1 MLKRAA
7 TLVLFGESWFSW
19 KWKVKPHTIR
29 NSLFPY
35 FRAFCCRY
43 FIWRISMQAIYGQAK
58 CLMFTAWEDLYLSLE
73 SLRIR
78 HVRNKRNPLWEICSC
93 WISSWE
99 RKKKILWFILVVY
112 SSFIFEFH
120 LHCAI
125 FILSQNC
132 ILTKIC
138 EVPMICKEGNITTHE
153 AVTTGSTVVFS
164 LHSFWHNYMQIYMI
178 YA

>member
-1 MLKRAA
+1 MLETKE
-7 TLVLFGESWFSW
+7 TLCEKYVLVGS
-19 KWKVKPHTIR
+19 
-29 NSLFPY
+29 
-35 FRAFCCRY
+35 
-43 FIWRISMQAIYGQAK
+43 QAEK
-58 CLMFTAWEDLYLSLE
+58 E
-73 SLRIR
+73 
-78 HVRNKRNPLWEICSC
+78 
-93 WISSWE
+93 
-99 RKKKILWFILVVY
+99 KKKILWFILVVY

-164 LHSFWHNYMQIYMI
+164 LHSF
-178 YA
+178 